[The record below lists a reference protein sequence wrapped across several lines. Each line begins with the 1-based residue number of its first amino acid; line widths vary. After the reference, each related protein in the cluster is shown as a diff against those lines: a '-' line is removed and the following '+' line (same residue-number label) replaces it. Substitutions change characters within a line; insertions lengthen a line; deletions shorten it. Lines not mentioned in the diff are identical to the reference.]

1 MSLKIINKLVN
12 YIQEKLNV
20 KEEDIIIKKI
30 EFKDDCLYTIKLK
43 IKDEI
48 YVIDHFEPLRLI
60 QDVNY
65 GMDPSYQCCLFV
77 EEHNHYITI

>member
-1 MSLKIINKLVN
+1 MSFKIISNLVN

-20 KEEDIIIKKI
+20 KEEDIIVKNI
-30 EFKDDCLYTIKLK
+30 EFKDDCLYHIKLK

-60 QDVNY
+60 QDKNY
-65 GMDPSYQCCLFV
+65 VTGPSFRCCLFV
-77 EEHNHYITI
+77 EEHNHYVII

>member
-20 KEEDIIIKKI
+20 KEEDIIVKKI

-43 IKDEI
+43 IKNEI

-65 GMDPSYQCCLFV
+65 GMGPSYQCCLFV